1 MPTFRMKNKSGC
13 KQEQLAC
20 RVEID
25 LHGHTVESATRL
37 LTQRL
42 KSLSKNVT
50 EVAVLHGYNSGT
62 ALRDMVRRYKNP
74 KIERKVIGLNQGETI
89 FIIKKI

>member
-1 MPTFRMKNKSGC
+1 MQTFRMKNKSGC

-20 RVEID
+20 RVVID

-42 KSLSKNVT
+42 RSLNKNVT

-62 ALRDMVRRYKNP
+62 ALRDMVRRYKNS